1 MKKSKRYFAKRLYYK
16 HHSMLVPKTRGDGTQ
31 EIDTK
36 KIENELDRRVTT
48 CSKDD
53 VTKGNNQTILGSK
66 RFADDLQ
73 LVDTVPLYTGYIP
86 TDIAH
91 STGDHTV
98 KTHEG
103 TWPSL
108 SVFTRNKLVTEDPT
122 QIPGRESYS
131 GMGVT
136 TCEFSGLGEK
146 KMLEKARAGL
156 IFSSTKTDTVWSTS
170 ASLTTTSATVRIDND
185 ASIDLCQ
192 RSSFT
197 TVPMDVVVEECENQG
212 VLRIL
217 TLLIEAT
224 KESSTLLNRLFG
236 DTFNDFDAGSVEH
249 LPNPRVYQG
258 KTQAANSGTE
268 KLFTYLTGWLG
279 RPISTWPSYIFTY
292 IDYNYNGGTVPNT
305 KAVLGE
311 LSDTLNK
318 SKERLYK
325 ALVYYTCFA
334 VIYIGKDYKVFSS
347 ASSSD
352 TRFWSS
358 PVKYNEITDCLFGKG
373 SISDSITKETVQRSF
388 PALRL
393 LTRNDWTDIMGK
405 VESIMDSTT
414 LDELFNLS
422 SSSLKEVYINPYLSE
437 HGLTGST
444 IQDLYF
450 HFTSQ
455 LGLDDILMRNLKDSE
470 YVKPTYVFTLAH
482 LIERAEPH
490 TAVSESLKG
499 ERWTLTFTAMGAD
512 KLQDLEDSGQQQK
525 NDILTYLLK
534 TLITGASQYVSTEI
548 GVTLGTSKTQK
559 DVVSLKPIYNTT
571 SSTDPSNAVILGEG
585 SNQFL
590 SVYGRNLP
598 VFSGHFKYVSY
609 RKDINTRYYASR
621 CLQSNSNYGSSVIMM
636 QVGTKVLNSIELTP
650 GYGESSS
657 DTGRVVIDHNEIY
670 PYLLNLPPVDDN
682 EVWNAE
688 IRYTFPTDIWDGI
701 MRRLKVRY
709 DYDGDATNAKV
720 SDLRAVTTNL
730 RNEADSYI
738 VGNHNGQSGLL
749 TGTYYLQTM
758 MHIPPV
764 ISFLGYYGNRRYL
777 NEAGDMYI
785 ETNRKSAV
793 FAPRINDMY
802 HPITHLTLKEAFS
815 IGGKWDFSNEDD
827 MYRDLNS
834 DELERGNYFHVEILL
849 INRSHKFD
857 KYRPGAWEA
866 AYPIC
871 KSVFPYFYLGGQ
883 GDSVPEKQEEV

>member
-53 VTKGNNQTILGSK
+53 VTKGDNQTILGSK

-131 GMGVT
+131 GMAVT
-136 TCEFSGLGEK
+136 TSEFSGLGEK
-146 KMLEKARAGL
+146 KMLEKSRAGL

-185 ASIDLCQ
+185 ASIDLCK

-197 TVPMDVVVEECENQG
+197 TVPMDVVVEKCENQG

-236 DTFNDFDAGSVEH
+236 DTFNDFSAGSVEH

-268 KLFTYLTGWLG
+268 NLFTYLTEWLG
-279 RPISTWPSYIFTY
+279 RPISTWPSYILSY
-292 IDYNYNGGTVPNT
+292 IDYNGGAVPNT
-305 KAVLGE
+305 KAMLRE

-358 PVKYNEITDCLFGKG
+358 PVKYNEITDCLFGNG
-373 SISDSITKETVQRSF
+373 SISDSITRETVQRSF

-393 LTRNDWTDIMGK
+393 LTRNDWTDIMVK
-405 VESIMDSTT
+405 VESIMDFTT
-414 LDELFNLS
+414 LDELFTLS

-450 HFTSQ
+450 YFTSQ

-490 TAVSESLKG
+490 TAVSESFKG
-499 ERWTLTFTAMGAD
+499 ERWALTFTALGAD

-534 TLITGASQYVSTEI
+534 TLITGESQYVSTEI

-559 DVVSLKPIYNTT
+559 DVASLKPIYNTT

-598 VFSGHFKYVSY
+598 VFSGHFKHGYY
-609 RKDINTRYYASR
+609 TDEDANWKYHRYR
-621 CLQSNSNYGSSVIMM
+621 CLQSNSNSGSRVTMNL
-636 QVGTKVLNSIELTP
+636 VNTNVLNSIELTP
-650 GYGESSS
+650 GYGEALN
-657 DTGRVVIDHNEIY
+657 DHGEIVNEHNEIY
-670 PYLLNLPPVDDN
+670 PYLLNLPPVEDN

-701 MRRLKVRY
+701 MRRLKVRH
-709 DYDGDATNAKV
+709 DYLGDVTDAKV

-730 RNEADSYI
+730 FNEDRSYI
-738 VGNHNGQSGLL
+738 VGNHNGQSGLF
-749 TGTYYLQTM
+749 TGTYYLQTL

-777 NEAGDMYI
+777 NEAGNMYI
-785 ETNRKSAV
+785 EPERKSAV
-793 FAPRINDMY
+793 FAPIIHPMH
-802 HPITHLTLKEAFS
+802 HPITHLTLKDAFVKGS
-815 IGGKWDFSNEDD
+815 LKWKFPNDD
-827 MYRDLNS
+827 ELLRDLSS
-834 DELERGNYFHVEILL
+834 DEIEGGNYFHVEIFL
-849 INRSHKFD
+849 INRSHKLD

-883 GDSVPEKQEEV
+883 GESVPEKV